1 MKKGLFTFLAGA
13 LLARCQLLNGMF
25 PFSAAAMCVILDS
38 KMLYAFLLGS
48 AFGVCLNFLSPQG
61 TLMLVLPLILLS
73 IPLTLLKNNE
83 RLLFKQISVCVS
95 YVIIALVINAEL
107 YDKVLLVFSSA
118 ASVCIAPM
126 LKRIK
131 TSFLQIK
138 MRLSLE
144 KADIMALACVCSF
157 LVLSVPKT
165 DFLGIDAAK
174 CMLLFSATV
183 ACIAFGYAS
192 CLWTSICALV
202 FIVKGGDAAIALT
215 LVAGGVFASLL
226 HSWRGGIL
234 LGFVLADATVS
245 LFFLNTFALSL
256 GIFNILIGCAFSA
269 FLPQKTMQRISR
281 LAGCTSGVSDLEMNY
296 IEGLREKQSEKIR
309 SAAVM
314 YEELYKA
321 FASRKNDEEFKELLL
336 KNTMEVCTHCQKS
349 EYCLKARGSDTVNEI
364 KQAVENICYDQKLYG
379 LPLSLCARC
388 IKPAELLEKI
398 QAEFLHINQAHQLR
412 ADEKTIAAME
422 MKNIS
427 QMLFSLAKQIEEL
440 PQFDFDK
447 AALAHDVLSSR
458 VEGFMQVVCRKKDNT
473 DRLYITVRENKRD
486 IRQKISIALEEG
498 FVGKY
503 HCISGGNDKNGNFT
517 GIFAQTPRYSVKAF
531 ACRKNKDGEQVCGD
545 SYTLGAIDNEKYL
558 AAISDGAGS
567 GERAAQESENALDLL
582 ETLTNAC
589 MSRYEIFKT
598 MNQLLLLKGV
608 DDAYSTVDAAEFDL
622 DCGILYWTK
631 LGACPGYIL
640 RGASVEKIEAEALP
654 AGIISK
660 IDPSITKKLI
670 QNGDTVVMVSD
681 GVYDGLNSGADDK
694 IKSTLI
700 ACKEKTEREIAEEL
714 LAKAQQSGNDDD
726 MTVMVVRVVA

>member
-1 MKKGLFTFLAGA
+1 MKKGLLTFLSGVA
-13 LLARCQLLNGMF
+13 LARCQLLSGMF
-25 PFSAAAMCVILDS
+25 PFSAAAMCMISDS
-38 KMLYAFLLGS
+38 KMLYGFLIGS
-48 AFGVCLNFLSPQG
+48 FFGILLNFLSPQG
-61 TLMLVLPLILLS
+61 TLMLLLPLILLS

-83 RLLFKQISVCVS
+83 RLLFKQISVIFS
-95 YVIIALVINAEL
+95 YLTIALVIDAEL
-107 YDKVLLVFSSA
+107 YDKVLLVFSSC

-126 LKRIK
+126 FKRIK
-131 TSFLQIK
+131 ISFLQIK

-144 KADIMALACVCSF
+144 KADIMALACVGSF

-165 DFLGIDAAK
+165 NFFGIDAAK
-174 CMLLFSATV
+174 CVLLFSATI
-183 ACIAFGYAS
+183 ACIAFGYSS

-202 FIVKGGDAAIALT
+202 FVVKGGDAAIALT

-234 LGFVLADATVS
+234 LGFVLADAVIS

-256 GIFNILIGCAFSA
+256 GIFNIIIGCAFSV
-269 FLPQKTMQRISR
+269 FLPQRVMQRLARI
-281 LAGCTSGVSDLEMNY
+281 AGCASGVSDLEMNY

-321 FASRKNDEEFKELLL
+321 FASRKNDSEFKSTLL
-336 KNTMEVCTHCQKS
+336 KNTMEVCASCNKN

-364 KQAVENICYDQKLYG
+364 KQAVDNICYEQKLYG

-388 IKPAELLEKI
+388 IKPAELLDKI
-398 QAEFLHINQAHQLR
+398 QTEFLKLNDAHQLR
-412 ADEKTIAAME
+412 ADDEAIAAME

-427 QMLFSLAKQIEEL
+427 QMLFSLATQIEEL

-447 AALAHDVLSSR
+447 AAFAHDVLSSR

-473 DRLYITVRENKRD
+473 DRLYITVRENRRD
-486 IRQKISIALEEG
+486 IKQKISAALAEG

-567 GERAAQESENALDLL
+567 GLLAAKESENALDLL

-589 MSRYEIFKT
+589 ISRNEVFKV
-598 MNQLLLLKGV
+598 MNQLLLLKGIN
-608 DDAYSTVDAAEFDL
+608 DAYSTVDAAEFDL

-640 RGASVEKIEAEALP
+640 RGTNVEKIEASALP

-670 QNGDTVVMVSD
+670 QNGDTIVMVSD
-681 GVYDGLNSGADDK
+681 GVYDGLNSGNDDK

-714 LAKAQQSGNDDD
+714 LNKAQQSGNDDD